1 MYMSKVSPAPPKT
14 TEKVI
19 EWFHGFPVETVE
31 LRRGSTITPDRVLA
45 EVFGR
50 KPNIASLEDYS
61 EIRHE
66 GTSAGFLY
74 IIDEHLSPADMNPHS
89 NSSMKRGA
97 RVGYQ
102 QTSESCA
109 FSKSLTSPLTCG
121 LSS

>member
-1 MYMSKVSPAPPKT
+1 M
-14 TEKVI
+14 
-19 EWFHGFPVETVE
+19 
-31 LRRGSTITPDRVLA
+31 ITPCRVLA

-50 KPNIASLEDYS
+50 KPTIVSLEDYS

-66 GTSAGFLY
+66 GTFAGFLY
-74 IIDEHLSPADMNPHS
+74 IIDEHLSPADVNPHS

-102 QTSESCA
+102 QTFESYA
-109 FSKSLTSPLTCG
+109 FSKALTSPITCG